1 MLKFKDIFPGAS
13 IYRLENNYRCAGEIV
28 NLSSSLIRNNVNRY
42 KKKFIAV
49 REDNGDVSLIKAED
63 ENSEAVVV
71 FQFIKELINE
81 NHSENI
87 NENDNQRKSKNK
99 NITADT
105 SVCILARTNQSL
117 KRIANLLMA
126 ENIDFY
132 LKDRIDNIFEKDLF
146 KILIMFLK
154 ASVDFY
160 DSDSFYIILYIA
172 DIGIRPNSINGKSD
186 VYSNMIRYAAGDELL
201 IKKINEFREQ
211 MEFIGRLPAAAVLYL

>member
-1 MLKFKDIFPGAS
+1 MLTDI
-13 IYRLENNYRCAGEIV
+13 
-28 NLSSSLIRNNVNRY
+28 

-99 NITADT
+99 NITTDT

-211 MEFIGRLPAAAVLYL
+211 MEFIGRLPAAAAIIFVENQFKVSRYICNRDEYKKY

>member
-1 MLKFKDIFPGAS
+1 M
-13 IYRLENNYRCAGEIV
+13 
-28 NLSSSLIRNNVNRY
+28 
-42 KKKFIAV
+42 
-49 REDNGDVSLIKAED
+49 
-63 ENSEAVVV
+63 VV

-146 KILIMFLK
+146 KILIVFFIFRIGSRMCGTLV
-154 ASVDFY
+154 SLY
-160 DSDSFYIILYIA
+160 DLLHQPVTHNVFIGKVALCNAVHILQHLQ
-172 DIGIRPNSINGKSD
+172 R
-186 VYSNMIRYAAGDELL
+186 VHQTAAG
-201 IKKINEFREQ
+201 
-211 MEFIGRLPAAAVLYL
+211 AAR